1 MDNFIE
7 LIRIALGT
15 QKEFSTPPSDEEWA
29 ELYAL
34 ANRHGIAGILFTAIT
49 SIPKEQMPPADISA
63 DWFTLANKM
72 KEDNIRKEK
81 QAIHVTRTF
90 KKYGFRSVIL
100 KGLSLSQYFPHPE
113 LRHSSDIDVWLEGSK
128 DDIVAYIRSVREP
141 DTILYHH
148 CDFNVMKDTS
158 IEVHFTPSFF
168 ANPFA
173 NRRFQTWV
181 TLQGQRLF
189 PKCDSIEDGYNTT
202 DTEFNIPY
210 LLTHLFRHVIDE
222 ELELKPVIDY
232 FFVLKSS
239 NLTENE
245 KAEYMRLLDR
255 FGIDGFAS
263 GVMYILHDVF
273 GLDEQHL
280 LCKPNKRQGHALL
293 RELFKP
299 IQDKGCL
306 TKGKS
311 KENHLKRFIKRQAN
325 IMRFLPFYP
334 QEILWSPYWMIKI
347 FILLRRNK

>member
-1 MDNFIE
+1 MFAMCVERGSSEILN
-7 LIRIALGT
+7 LTG
-15 QKEFSTPPSDEEWA
+15 
-29 ELYAL
+29 
-34 ANRHGIAGILFTAIT
+34 ANAPTKAHGIGRWLINET
-49 SIPKEQMPPADISA
+49 SAK
-63 DWFTLANKM
+63 
-72 KEDNIRKEK
+72 
-81 QAIHVTRTF
+81 
-90 KKYGFRSVIL
+90 
-100 KGLSLSQYFPHPE
+100 
-113 LRHSSDIDVWLEGSK
+113 
-128 DDIVAYIRSVREP
+128 
-141 DTILYHH
+141 
-148 CDFNVMKDTS
+148 
-158 IEVHFTPSFF
+158 
-168 ANPFA
+168 
-173 NRRFQTWV
+173 
-181 TLQGQRLF
+181 
-189 PKCDSIEDGYNTT
+189 
-202 DTEFNIPY
+202 
-210 LLTHLFRHVIDE
+210 DE

-273 GLDEQHL
+273 GLDEQQL